1 MSKKIYLHWY
11 RNEKVGP
18 NFGDEITTYIIER
31 LSDSKVC
38 YVPIPATPLKMIV
51 RGTRSFFK
59 GQINLKTLFQ
69 SFRSAIAGKYVLG
82 AGSILG
88 WCSGPNAIVWGSGII
103 KKTDPIQPSE
113 FKAVR
118 GKYTQNRLKELGLQA
133 PEVIGD
139 PALLLPKVYTSGAEK
154 KYKLGIIA
162 HYTHNTF
169 FKQYAAI
176 EGLLI
181 INLLNEIET
190 VIDQI
195 NSCEHTISTSLHG
208 VVVSHAYNV
217 PSLWYSIS
225 GKKLGGDD
233 VKFLDYFSSVN
244 IENYTPIEMP
254 TFEDFKIENILK
266 KFEEYKN
273 VAVLHADLDV
283 IANQLIGVAPFE
295 VKQKYK

>member
-1 MSKKIYLHWY
+1 
-11 RNEKVGP
+11 
-18 NFGDEITTYIIER
+18 
-31 LSDSKVC
+31 
-38 YVPIPATPLKMIV
+38 
-51 RGTRSFFK
+51 
-59 GQINLKTLFQ
+59 
-69 SFRSAIAGKYVLG
+69 
-82 AGSILG
+82 
-88 WCSGPNAIVWGSGII
+88 
-103 KKTDPIQPSE
+103 
-113 FKAVR
+113 
-118 GKYTQNRLKELGLQA
+118 
-133 PEVIGD
+133 
-139 PALLLPKVYTSGAEK
+139 
-154 KYKLGIIA
+154 
-162 HYTHNTF
+162 
-169 FKQYAAI
+169 
-176 EGLLI
+176 
-181 INLLNEIET
+181 
-190 VIDQI
+190 
-195 NSCEHTISTSLHG
+195 